1 MKSALE
7 DVLKGSTGSNNWQ
20 RNLQNVDELNVE
32 QFKNLKNNGTI
43 QVNSSGSNRPLYS
56 DPNSFYS
63 TANGEHVFVYDEN
76 GKLIYDLS
84 SKRVK
89 GFKINVNP
97 AGKEFFQDYKLN
109 PVGEVPAGIKE
120 IFGW

>member
-1 MKSALE
+1 M
-7 DVLKGSTGSNNWQ
+7 
-20 RNLQNVDELNVE
+20 
-32 QFKNLKNNGTI
+32 
-43 QVNSSGSNRPLYS
+43 
-56 DPNSFYS
+56 
-63 TANGEHVFVYDEN
+63 FVYDEN

-89 GFKINVNP
+89 GFKINTDP

-109 PVGEVPAGIKE
+109 PKDEIPDGLRK